1 LTGKCFPLTGKC
13 FRWPTFLMANKH
25 RKVWKIVF
33 WKLLFGNKYGL
44 ELNSIPKVPKNLRQI
59 TTLQG

>member
-1 LTGKCFPLTGKC
+1 
-13 FRWPTFLMANKH
+13 MANKH

>member
-1 LTGKCFPLTGKC
+1 
-13 FRWPTFLMANKH
+13 MANKH

-59 TTLQG
+59 TPLLVLCEVKQKDFYLD